1 MHQALDRNPRI
12 AERDGS
18 APFVIGAVLCA
29 AVVAAIFTLHGG
41 PDLLGGKFPTV
52 AEIGTATP

>member
-1 MHQALDRNPRI
+1 MRQVTDHAPRVTQ
-12 AERDGS
+12 RDGN
-18 APFVIGAVLCA
+18 APLVVGAVLCA

-52 AEIGTATP
+52 AEIGTSTP